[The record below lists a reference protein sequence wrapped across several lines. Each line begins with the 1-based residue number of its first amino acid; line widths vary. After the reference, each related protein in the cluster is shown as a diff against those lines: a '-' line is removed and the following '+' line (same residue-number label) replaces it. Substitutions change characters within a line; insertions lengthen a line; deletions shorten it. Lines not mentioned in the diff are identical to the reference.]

1 MRRLLIVMAILL
13 LLIICLF
20 SSARCQNDE
29 IGVSQGDVFTYEY
42 KELFYS
48 NQTDFPRQNTS
59 SPEQL
64 KIAYVSDSL
73 VNITETRHFGQ
84 EEQILEHTVNITDG
98 YLCSDNCG
106 LIFFIPPNLDAGDSF
121 YFMYPNSLTIEEIVL
136 RTYEGESRE
145 TNHFS
150 VVSSDGY
157 REDFYFDRETGVLV
171 EDTYTSGVIPPD
183 ASYGVY
189 YPWIQG
195 STFIIKSSSRWVVP
209 EFPSFLPLPVL
220 MIAVAF
226 GALLYRKKLGKPIFF
241 QCHLSM
247 LAKWKTL
254 CKKIGPQ
261 AVRSISTVMC
271 TK

>member
-1 MRRLLIVMAILL
+1 MRRLLIVTAILF

-20 SSARCQNDE
+20 STVRCQNDE
-29 IGVSQGDVFTYEY
+29 IGLSQGDVFTYEY

-73 VNITETRHFGQ
+73 VNITETRHLGQ
-84 EEQILEHTVNITDG
+84 EEQIIEHTVNITAG

-106 LIFFIPPNLDAGDSF
+106 LIFFIPTNLDAGDSF
-121 YFMYPNSLTIEEIVL
+121 YFVYPSSLTIEETVL

-150 VVSSDGY
+150 IVSNDGY

-171 EDTYTSGVIPPD
+171 EDTYTSALIPPN

-195 STFIIKSSSRWVVP
+195 STLIIKSSSRWVVP
-209 EFPSFLPLPVL
+209 EFPSLLVLPLL
-220 MIAVAF
+220 MITVVA
-226 GALLYRKKLGKPIFF
+226 GALLYRKKANKPI
-241 QCHLSM
+241 L
-247 LAKWKTL
+247 L
-254 CKKIGPQ
+254 
-261 AVRSISTVMC
+261 
-271 TK
+271 